1 MRHGI
6 DVEKLQR
13 AKLNRAIV
21 RRVWVFV
28 GAYHRRIYLY
38 LLIIAASSGLA
49 VLPPLVFRR
58 LIDVAIPAGDLG
70 AINLLAG
77 LALLLS
83 LAGAGLSLLGS
94 MQAVRVG
101 EGLIYDLRAALY
113 DHVQRM
119 PIAFFTRTQTGALI
133 SRMNND
139 VVGAQQAVTST
150 LATTVSSTLGLAFT
164 LGAMISLNWR
174 ITALA
179 LLLVP
184 VYLLVSKRV
193 GRAVQKLARHQ
204 MEMNAR
210 MNATM
215 TERFNVSGAL
225 LVKLFGRPGEEASEF
240 RARAAEVRDAGVR
253 RSFLS
258 RSFGVSL
265 TVIAAVGTAA
275 VYLFGARAVVQGGF
289 TIGTMVAF
297 AAYLQRLYSPITDLT
312 TTRVDLLSALV
323 SFERVFEVLD
333 APLAI
338 AESPDAV
345 DLERPGGRIE
355 VDDVWFRYP
364 AATEFTIPSLEAES
378 EVSLSPEASDWV
390 LKGVSLVAEPGTMTA
405 LVGPSGAG
413 KTTLSQLIARLYDVT
428 CGGIRLDGQDVRN
441 LRFRS
446 LVDAIGVVSQDSHL
460 FHDSI
465 RANLLYA
472 RPSAT
477 DEELVQA
484 CRAAQIHDVIA
495 ALPDG
500 YDTLVGERGYRMS
513 GGEKQRLAIARVLLK
528 SPEVV
533 VLDEATAHLDSESE
547 AHIQRA
553 LATALEGRTSIVI
566 AHRLSTIRA
575 ADQILVLDEG
585 CILERGT
592 HDELLRGDGLY
603 SDLYETQFAPTN
615 DSLGDV
621 LKDSEPASA

>member
-1 MRHGI
+1 MHRWVDH
-6 DVEKLQR
+6 DKLQG
-13 AKLNRAIV
+13 AKLDRAV
-21 RRVWVFV
+21 MRRVWDFV
-28 GAYHRRIYLY
+28 RPYHRRVYAYLV
-38 LLIIAASSGLA
+38 IIAVSSGVA

-77 LALLLS
+77 LALFLS
-83 LAGAGLSLLGS
+83 LAAAGLTLLGG
-94 MQAVRVG
+94 MIAVRIG
-101 EGLIYDLRAALY
+101 EGLIYDLRSALY

-133 SRMNND
+133 SRLNND
-139 VVGAQQAVTST
+139 VIGAQQAVTST
-150 LATTVSSTLGLAFT
+150 LSTAVSSTLGLVFT
-164 LGAMISLNWR
+164 LGAMLALDWG

-184 VYLLVSKRV
+184 VYLLVSRRV
-193 GRAVQKLARHQ
+193 GRLVQRLARHQ

-210 MNATM
+210 MNTVM
-215 TERFNVSGAL
+215 TERFNVAGAL
-225 LVKLFGRPGEEASEF
+225 LVKLFGRPTDEARDF
-240 RARAAEVRDAGVR
+240 RARAGEVRDAGVR

-258 RSFGVSL
+258 RTFGVSL
-265 TVIAAVGTAA
+265 SAIAAVGTAA
-275 VYLFGARAVVQGGF
+275 VYFFGARAVVQGSF

-338 AESPDAV
+338 EESPHAV
-345 DLERPGGRIE
+345 VLDRSAGRVE
-355 VDDVWFRYP
+355 LDDVWFRYP
-364 AATEFTIPSLEAES
+364 AAEEHTIASLEEES
-378 EVSLSPEASDWV
+378 EVALNKDASDWV
-390 LKGVSLVAEPGTMTA
+390 LHGVSLVAESGTMTA

-413 KTTLSQLIARLYDVT
+413 KTTLSQLIPRLYDVT
-428 CGGIRLDGQDVRN
+428 YGAVLIDGQDVLE
-441 LRFRS
+441 LRLQS
-446 LVDAIGVVSQDSHL
+446 LADAVGMVSQDAHL

-465 RANLLYA
+465 VANLRYV

-477 DEELVQA
+477 DEDIVAA
-484 CRAAQIHDVIA
+484 CRAARIHDVVA

-500 YDTLVGERGYRMS
+500 YDTVVGERGYRLS

-528 SPEVV
+528 APAIVI
-533 VLDEATAHLDSESE
+533 LDEATAHLDSESE

-553 LATALEGRTSIVI
+553 LASALRGRTSIVI

-575 ADQILVLDEG
+575 ADQILVVDEG
-585 CILERGT
+585 RIVERGR
-592 HDELLRGDGLY
+592 HEELIGSGGLY
-603 SDLYETQFAPTN
+603 SELYETQFAPAASASTRE
-615 DSLGDV
+615 
-621 LKDSEPASA
+621 EPASA